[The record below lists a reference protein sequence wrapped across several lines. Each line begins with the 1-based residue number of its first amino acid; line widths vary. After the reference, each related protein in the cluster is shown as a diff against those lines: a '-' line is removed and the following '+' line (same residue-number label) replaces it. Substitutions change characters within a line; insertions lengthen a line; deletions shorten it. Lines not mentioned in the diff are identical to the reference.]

1 MENHGYISLIN
12 WLIDASFKSHPRLV
26 FPQFWI
32 NDFTRELFTPLLG
45 DQLSGLVIMVMG
57 LVIWT
62 IYVWVEDTTTYKVAT
77 QSLLNVI
84 QLFFF
89 PLLGFDIAINFLL
102 HILKGKSV
110 LIYHLLT
117 NCSHSL
123 STSKL
128 YSVWFLGCGGGFVC
142 GHDFLHWVRPHGHWM
157 KTLISRGWMAHGET
171 KLLSKVIIPTY

>member
-12 WLIDASFKSHPRLV
+12 WLIDASFKSHPRLA

-32 NDFTRELFTPLLG
+32 NDFTRELFYSMLG

-77 QSLLNVI
+77 SILIECDPTV
-84 QLFFF
+84 FFSFIRVWHFNKF
-89 PLLGFDIAINFLL
+89 PSAY
-102 HILKGKSV
+102 LKGKSV

-117 NCSHSL
+117 NCSHWL

-128 YSVWFLGCGGGFVC
+128 YSVWFLGCGGGLSVA
-142 GHDFLHWVRPHGHWM
+142 M
-157 KTLISRGWMAHGET
+157 ISCIESDLMAIEWKLWFQGDGWPMG
-171 KLLSKVIIPTY
+171 KQSCFPK